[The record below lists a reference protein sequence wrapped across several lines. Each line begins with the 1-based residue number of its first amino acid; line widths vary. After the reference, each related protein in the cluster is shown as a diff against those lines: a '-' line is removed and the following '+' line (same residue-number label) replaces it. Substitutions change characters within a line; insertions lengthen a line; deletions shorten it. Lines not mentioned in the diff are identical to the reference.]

1 MNSIPFDKRS
11 GKIWFDGNLVEWKDA
26 KLHVLTHGLH
36 YASSVFEGLRV
47 YDGLIFKLNEHTE
60 RLFYSASRLGFK
72 IPYSVNEINEFCKE
86 VVKVQNITNGYVRPL
101 AWRGSEMMAVSAQKN
116 TIHVAI
122 AAWEWGS
129 YFDPK
134 IKINGI
140 KLDISKWQKPAPNS
154 IPWDAKAAGNYM
166 INTLS
171 KHSAEEKGFNDS
183 MMLDYQGN
191 IAEATGANVF
201 FINEEQTEIYTP
213 IADSFLNGITRRT
226 IIEIAKSINIK
237 VIEKK
242 IKLED
247 LPSFKG
253 SFLTGSAAE
262 VTPVSQIGEYHFTV
276 LDLIGKI
283 SDLFQSMVRQ
293 K

>member
-1 MNSIPFDKRS
+1 MSSIPYDKMT
-11 GKIWFDGNLVEWKDA
+11 GKIWMDGSLIEWQDA

-36 YASSVFEGLRV
+36 YASTVFEGERV
-47 YDGLIFKLNEHTE
+47 YEGEIFKLTEHSE
-60 RLFYSASRLGFK
+60 RLVYSAKRLGFE
-72 IPYSVNEINEFCKE
+72 IPYSVSEIDNFCKE
-86 VVKVQNITNGYVRPL
+86 SVKIQNIKDGYVRPF

-116 TIHVAI
+116 TIHFAI
-122 AAWEWGS
+122 AAWVWGS

-134 IKINGI
+134 IKLHGI
-140 KLDISKWQKPAPNS
+140 KLDISKWKKPAPDS

-171 KHSAEEKGFNDS
+171 KHEAEKNGFNDS

-201 FINEEQTEIYTP
+201 FINQNQTEIFTP

-226 IIEIAKSINIK
+226 VIEIAKNFKIK

-242 IKLED
+242 IKPED
-247 LPSFKG
+247 LKNYSG
-253 SFLTGSAAE
+253 CFLTGSAAE
-262 VTPVSQIGEYHFTV
+262 VTPVSQVGDYSFKV
-276 LDLIGKI
+276 LDLIGKL
-283 SDLFQSMVRQ
+283 SDQYQLLVR
-293 K
+293 KK